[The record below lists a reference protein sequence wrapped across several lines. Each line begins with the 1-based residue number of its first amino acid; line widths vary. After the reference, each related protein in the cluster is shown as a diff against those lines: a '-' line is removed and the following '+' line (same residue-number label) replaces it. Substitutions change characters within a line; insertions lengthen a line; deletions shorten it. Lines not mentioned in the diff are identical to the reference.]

1 MQIISRLYATA
12 LLLVAP
18 LAFASSPAMDAANA
32 KAAVP
37 AVEYE
42 SVLSGYISRQV
53 GEPGDWKEA
62 NASAGSGGGHGAH
75 GSHMVQP
82 GMEPSMPEAPAGNNN
97 PHAGHQH

>member
-1 MQIISRLYATA
+1 MQTISKLYATA

-18 LAFASSPAMDAANA
+18 LAFASTPAMDAANA
-32 KAAVP
+32 KAAIP

-42 SVLSGYISRQV
+42 SVLSGYIPRQV

-62 NASAGSGGGHGAH
+62 NASAGTGSGHAAH
-75 GSHMVQP
+75 GGNHMVQP

-97 PHAGHQH
+97 PHAGH